1 MGSTIGLKDVV
12 NIIKKRFILIMAVTA
27 VITIIA
33 AFISFFLLTP
43 VYQASTQ
50 VLVNKSKD
58 EQQLYN
64 VGEIQTNIQLID
76 TYSEII
82 KSPIILEKVK
92 TQLNLKQSNEALSN
106 KIDIVSKGNS
116 QIFTIK
122 VKNTD
127 PKLAVAIANS
137 LTEIFQKEIKPLM
150 NVDNVNILSK
160 ASLGENPKQIEPN
173 SLSNTIFALWFGGV
187 IGLCFAFLLE
197 FLDNTIKVEA
207 DIDEQLKIPVLGI
220 VNVMDNRKEKKI
232 NELNERVTTMSRKDR
247 INMGDTQKRSIISM
261 LDKNSPITEQY
272 RTIRTNIQF
281 SSVEKEMRSLIFT
294 SANASEGKSTTCTN
308 IAAVF
313 AQQEKSVII
322 IDADLRKPSIHTI
335 FNINNTIGLTNV
347 LTQQQQLSEAIQ
359 MSDYHNLAILA
370 SGLIPPNPSEL
381 LGSNRMGELLM
392 EAKAKY
398 DLVIIDS
405 PPILAVADAQ
415 ILANITDGVVLV
427 ISSGSTEIQQAKKA
441 KELLANA
448 NARLIGAVL
457 NNTKQKEPNYY
468 RDI

>member
-1 MGSTIGLKDVV
+1 
-12 NIIKKRFILIMAVTA
+12 
-27 VITIIA
+27 
-33 AFISFFLLTP
+33 
-43 VYQASTQ
+43 
-50 VLVNKSKD
+50 
-58 EQQLYN
+58 
-64 VGEIQTNIQLID
+64 
-76 TYSEII
+76 
-82 KSPIILEKVK
+82 
-92 TQLNLKQSNEALSN
+92 
-106 KIDIVSKGNS
+106 
-116 QIFTIK
+116 
-122 VKNTD
+122 
-127 PKLAVAIANS
+127 
-137 LTEIFQKEIKPLM
+137 
-150 NVDNVNILSK
+150 
-160 ASLGENPKQIEPN
+160 
-173 SLSNTIFALWFGGV
+173 
-187 IGLCFAFLLE
+187 
-197 FLDNTIKVEA
+197 
-207 DIDEQLKIPVLGI
+207 
-220 VNVMDNRKEKKI
+220 
-232 NELNERVTTMSRKDR
+232 MSRKDR
-247 INMGDTQKRSIISM
+247 INMADTQKRSIISM

-322 IDADLRKPSIHTI
+322 IDADLRRPSLHTI

-347 LTQQQQLSEAIQ
+347 LTQQHQLSEAIQ
-359 MSDYHNLAILA
+359 MSDYHNLAILT

-381 LGSNRMGELLM
+381 LGSNRMVELLT

-468 RDI
+468 RNI

>member
-187 IGLCFAFLLE
+187 IGLSFAFLLE

-220 VNVMDNRKEKKI
+220 VNVMDNRKEKK
-232 NELNERVTTMSRKDR
+232 R
-247 INMGDTQKRSIISM
+247 
-261 LDKNSPITEQY
+261 
-272 RTIRTNIQF
+272 
-281 SSVEKEMRSLIFT
+281 
-294 SANASEGKSTTCTN
+294 KST
-308 IAAVF
+308 
-313 AQQEKSVII
+313 S
-322 IDADLRKPSIHTI
+322 
-335 FNINNTIGLTNV
+335 
-347 LTQQQQLSEAIQ
+347 
-359 MSDYHNLAILA
+359 
-370 SGLIPPNPSEL
+370 
-381 LGSNRMGELLM
+381 
-392 EAKAKY
+392 
-398 DLVIIDS
+398 
-405 PPILAVADAQ
+405 
-415 ILANITDGVVLV
+415 
-427 ISSGSTEIQQAKKA
+427 
-441 KELLANA
+441 
-448 NARLIGAVL
+448 
-457 NNTKQKEPNYY
+457 
-468 RDI
+468 